1 MNRRLSRLIVCAVLG
16 LGCVFG
22 SRPILP
28 TGAGDQDGGGIV
40 GGGGADAAAFDSGAV
55 APSLDAG
62 VSNFA
67 DGGRGGEDA
76 AESQNDSLACV
87 PVDAGDAGG
96 DAGFAF
102 RDGGG
107 ACDPARDNPHDAGAD
122 AAADARSDGAADAP
136 DGRAR

>member
-28 TGAGDQDGGGIV
+28 SGTNEQDGGFG
-40 GGGGADAAAFDSGAV
+40 GGGGADAAVFDSGAV

-62 VSNFA
+62 VANFS

-76 AESQNDSLACV
+76 AEAQNDSLACV
-87 PVDAGDAGG
+87 PVDAGDGGG

-122 AAADARSDGAADAP
+122 AAADARGEDAADAH
-136 DGRAR
+136 DGRTR